1 MITKLDLKNRQKIGT
16 APLFIDRL
24 IAAYKLVT
32 YHDYRELGNRFP
44 LVMLLRGEIIG
55 NVFLKIRMI
64 SDDI

>member
-16 APLFIDRL
+16 ASIFIDRL
-24 IAAYKLVT
+24 IAAYRLVT
-32 YHDYRELGNRFP
+32 YHDYRKLGNRFP

-64 SDDI
+64 SDDT